1 MATADT
7 SGHSASP
14 SLLPFFTLRAQV
26 KRVVPQLIT
35 YGKVVQ
41 PTLDVQIA
49 SDAIAQRLKVGR
61 GALVQGLTA
70 GGAGDKAGLLPTRR
84 GLSGIITGGAAG
96 LGAAGRGAWPSGGVR
111 EAHVRPGRGSWS

>member
-1 MATADT
+1 M
-7 SGHSASP
+7 
-14 SLLPFFTLRAQV
+14 
-26 KRVVPQLIT
+26 PQLIT

-61 GALVQGLTA
+61 GALVQGVTA

-84 GLSGIITGGAAG
+84 GLSGITTGGAGANLSALWAYTAG
-96 LGAAGRGAWPSGGVR
+96 LGATDHGAWPAG
-111 EAHVRPGRGSWS
+111 